1 MQSLGILRRMKMP
14 QSASPSAASDEEIGR
29 RLLAC
34 GIRPTAQRIDIAR
47 IFLSGDVHLSAEQVL
62 ARVSRHGRVGRR
74 VSKATVYNTL
84 GLLAERGLLTL
95 VSVDPTRTF
104 YDSNTAPHYHFYNV
118 DDATLTD
125 VVAPLP
131 ALERLP
137 APPAGTVTAAVDIV
151 IRIRNRP
158 TPVT

>member
-1 MQSLGILRRMKMP
+1 MKFP
-14 QSASPSAASDEEIGR
+14 QRALPTAASADEIGR
-29 RLLAC
+29 RLLAR
-34 GIRPTAQRIDIAR
+34 GIRPTPQRIDIAR
-47 IFLSGDVHLSAEQVL
+47 IFLSGNVHLSAEQVL
-62 ARVSRHGRVGRR
+62 ARVSAHGGVDRP

-84 GLLAERGLLTL
+84 GLLAGRGLLTL

-118 DDATLTD
+118 DDGTLTD

-137 APPAGTVTAAVDIV
+137 VPPAGTVTAAVDVV

-158 TPVT
+158 TPAT